1 MWEFRWNSRNL
12 LRLFSPCA
20 IIIGT
25 CVPLCGTASPGGQA
39 GGGKEFFMEEK
50 KTVQEVLDDYT
61 AGRAGLDETNRDLEE
76 IGSTLRLDP
85 GRNLFT
91 PEELLETRAGETPDE
106 ANGWGIMDHGV
117 GCMEK
122 VRVVD
127 GRTVDVDM
135 GEETAYVYIGGRKY
149 RLRGDVLTEED

>member
-1 MWEFRWNSRNL
+1 
-12 LRLFSPCA
+12 
-20 IIIGT
+20 
-25 CVPLCGTASPGGQA
+25 
-39 GGGKEFFMEEK
+39 MEEK

-91 PEELLETRAGETPDE
+91 PEELLATRAGETPDE

-122 VRVVD
+122 VRVAG
-127 GRTVDVDM
+127 GRTGGCDM
-135 GEETAYVYIGGRKY
+135 GQEIAYVYIGGRRY